1 MKERF
6 FDCEVFPHWWCCV
19 FGDLPDNWQDGI
31 DESVKD
37 TFVVV
42 ESRDTNARD
51 NLLRQLL
58 EEGYVQMG
66 YNIKHYDLSITNG
79 IYQGLEPEELFAL
92 SDVIIRPD
100 TMYKDSLHMRVAPFA
115 KRKLNKVIYQDLMDD
130 SDGSLKEKE
139 AILGLDIEESTVD
152 FLDENLTPAKIN
164 DIIYY
169 CKHDVYAA
177 MVWYTQITHQ
187 YVQTKL
193 MLGKRFGIPEA
204 TCYKSTNA
212 TMVSLVLQARA
223 TEFTD
228 RDDVVIKLPPRIAQY
243 CYGNCPTDILTHLL
257 NNNTPYHTKAF
268 DNDADFGNGGVH
280 TTLRSNLY
288 VESDDEWCLVN
299 VDAASFYPSM
309 LIQFKCLSR
318 TVVSADIYISIYEE
332 RIHIK
337 HLEIKTDDDV
347 MLEKALKLV
356 LNTAYGAS
364 GNKWLAMYDP
374 YICSKTCRVGQI
386 FLTSLANKIHKTICG
401 AKIIQTNTDGI
412 LTYLRRKDLPLLDK
426 LMQEWTEISG
436 IGMDRD
442 YVDKIWQRD
451 VNNYLLVKDNGKVK
465 NKGAWLSDTHL
476 KPGTVKVG
484 PLKAFVSAK
493 AVQEWLLH
501 RKDMAQYIISCANLT
516 DFIMTC
522 QKGPT
527 FRGVVQKFA
536 DGHEEQLFKCNR
548 VIASKDK
555 SLGKI
560 YKIKMFKGNLQYNQM
575 PSIPDNCRTMNKALS
590 TYNFSEVRKDLDY
603 AYYLDRAMDLA
614 DIPWVQLK
622 AGQMFTTH
630 EFDYEIV

>member
-6 FDCEVFPHWWCCV
+6 FDFEVFPHWWCCV

-31 DESVKD
+31 NESVKD

-42 ESRDTNARD
+42 QSSDMTARD
-51 NLLRQLL
+51 DLLKQLL
-58 EEGYVQMG
+58 EDGYVQMG
-66 YNIKHYDLSITNG
+66 YNIKHYDLSIANA

-92 SDVIIRPD
+92 SDIIIRPD

-115 KRKLNKVIYQDLMDD
+115 KRKLNKVVYQDLMDD

-139 AILGLDIEESTVD
+139 AILGLDIEESEVD

-177 MVWYTQITHQ
+177 MIWYTQITYH

-193 MLGKRFGIPEA
+193 LLGRKFNIPE
-204 TCYKSTNA
+204 TVCYKSTNA
-212 TMVSLVLQARA
+212 TMVSLVLKAKPM
-223 TEFTD
+223 EFTD
-228 RDDVVIKLPPRIAQY
+228 RDDVVISLPSKIASY
-243 CYGNCPTDILTHLL
+243 CYENCPTDILTHLL

-268 DNDADFGNGGVH
+268 NNSADFGNGGIH
-280 TTLRSNLY
+280 TTLIDNLY
-288 VESDDEWCLVN
+288 VESDDEWCLIN

-309 LIQFKCLSR
+309 LIEFKCLSR
-318 TVVSADIYISIYEE
+318 TVASIEIYISIRDE
-332 RIHIK
+332 RVHVK
-337 HLEIKTDDDV
+337 HLEVKTQEDID
-347 MLEKALKLV
+347 LEKALKLV

-364 GNKWLAMYDP
+364 GNKYIALYDP
-374 YICSKTCRVGQI
+374 YVCSKVCRLGQI
-386 FLTSLANKIHKTICG
+386 FLAALANKIHNTICG

-412 LTYLRRKDLPLLDK
+412 LTYLRRKDLPVLEA
-426 LMQEWTEISG
+426 LMSEWTRISG
-436 IGMDRD
+436 IGMDKD
-442 YVDKIWQRD
+442 YVAKIWQRD
-451 VNNYLLVKDNGKVK
+451 VNDYLLVKDNGKIK
-465 NKGAWLSDTHL
+465 NKGGWLSDTYL

-501 RKDMAQYIISCANLT
+501 GTDMAKYIISNTNLM
-516 DFIMTC
+516 DFVMTC

-527 FRGVVQKFA
+527 FKYVVQRFA

-560 YKIKMFKGNLQYNQM
+560 YKIKMNKGQLQYNQM
-575 PSIPDNCRTMNKALS
+575 PSIPDNCRTVNKALS
-590 TYNFSEVRKDLDY
+590 SYNFNEIKKELDY
-603 AYYLDRAMDLA
+603 AYYLGRAMDLA
-614 DIPWVQLK
+614 DIEWKQVK
-622 AGQMFTTH
+622 GNNIIDNH
-630 EFDYEIV
+630 DFDYKI